1 MDSINW
7 GTPPVGL
14 FNFPIEAWQR
24 GGRFAERG
32 LDLTLSSHLTG
43 EEYGARI
50 RAGAYDMG
58 QIGTPVF
65 LPAAVGSREYA
76 VVSIGFCD
84 FAPFY
89 LVAAPEVGRLADCRG
104 EKVVINKRMTCPGSL
119 LEWHARQE
127 GLTIGDFSVV
137 ELMKDSAF
145 DNYGQAFA
153 DGVERGAFRIGIQ
166 YEPYV
171 SLVERRYGWRVLADY
186 ADLLRPANYGI
197 LLYARRRWI
206 DEKPELVRRMVHS
219 YFAAASWGVDHPA
232 ELRPFASQLPF
243 VTEDDIEN
251 AMRRDGRHWLR
262 EPSLDWAFL
271 KRVEQELVTQKRVP
285 ADYDI
290 RDYVAA
296 TW

>member
-1 MDSINW
+1 MDTVNW

-24 GGRFAERG
+24 SGRFAERG
-32 LDLTLSSHLTG
+32 LDVTLSSHLTG

-50 RAGAYDMG
+50 RAGTYDMG

-84 FAPFY
+84 YAPFY

-104 EKVVINKRMTCPGSL
+104 EKVVVNKRMTCPGSL

-127 GLTIGDFSVV
+127 GLTIDAFSVV

-153 DGVERGAFRIGIQ
+153 DGIERGAFRIGIL

-206 DEKPELVRRMVHS
+206 EEKPELVQRMVQA
-219 YFAAASWGVDHPA
+219 YFGAAAWGVDHPA

-243 VTEDDIEN
+243 VTEDDIET

-271 KRVEQELVTQKRVP
+271 KRVEEELITQRRVP
-285 ADYDI
+285 PDYDI

>member
-1 MDSINW
+1 MHNVNW
-7 GTPPVGL
+7 GAPPVGL

-24 GGRFAERG
+24 SGRFAERE
-32 LDLTLSSHLTG
+32 LDLVLSSHLTG

-58 QIGTPVF
+58 QVGTPVF
-65 LPAAVGSREYA
+65 LPAVVGSAEYA
-76 VVSIGFCD
+76 VVSVGFCD

-89 LVAAPEVGRLADCRG
+89 LVAAPDVAHLADCRG
-104 EKVVINKRMTCPGSL
+104 ETIVINKRMTCPGSL

-127 GLTIGDFSVV
+127 GLTLDDFPVV
-137 ELMKDSAF
+137 ELMRDSAY

-153 DGVERGAFRIGIQ
+153 EGVARDVFRIGIL

-171 SLVERRYGWRVLADY
+171 SLVERRYGWHVLADY
-186 ADLLRPANYGI
+186 ADLLRSANYGI

-206 DEKPELVRRMVHS
+206 EEQPELVRRMVHA
-219 YFAAASWGVDHPA
+219 YFAAMAWGVDHPA
-232 ELRPFASQLPF
+232 ELRPFASRLPL
-243 VTEDDIEN
+243 VTEDDIET
-251 AMRRDGRHWLR
+251 AMRREGRYWLR

-271 KRVEQELVTQKRVP
+271 KRVEQELVIQQRVP
-285 ADYDI
+285 TDYDI
-290 RDYVAA
+290 GAHIAA

>member
-14 FNFPIEAWQR
+14 FNFPIETWQR
-24 GGRFAERG
+24 GGRFAERE

-171 SLVERRYGWRVLADY
+171 SLVERRYGWHVLADY

-206 DEKPELVRRMVHS
+206 DEKPELVRRMVHA

>member
-1 MDSINW
+1 MDTVNW

-14 FNFPIEAWQR
+14 FNFPVERWQR
-24 GGRFAERG
+24 DGRFAERG
-32 LDLTLSSHLTG
+32 LNLTLSSHLTG

-50 RAGAYDMG
+50 REGAYDMG

-76 VVSIGFCD
+76 VVSVGFCD

-89 LVAAPEVGRLADCRG
+89 LVAAPGVQRLADCRG
-104 EKVVINKRMTCPGSL
+104 EAVIINKRMTCPGSL

-127 GLTIGDFSVV
+127 GLTAGDFDVV

-153 DGVERGAFRIGIQ
+153 DGVQKGAFRIGIL
-166 YEPYV
+166 YEPYA
-171 SLVERRYGWRVLADY
+171 SLIERRHGWRVLADY

-206 DEKPELVRRMVHS
+206 EERPELVRRTVGA
-219 YFAAASWGVDHPA
+219 YFEAITDACEQPAS
-232 ELRPFASQLPF
+232 LRPFAAQLPF
-243 VTEDDIEN
+243 VSEDDIEQ
-251 AMRRDGRHWLR
+251 AMLRERRHWRR

-271 KRVEQELVTQKRVP
+271 KRVEQELITQRRVP

>member
-1 MDSINW
+1 MDTVSW

-14 FNFPIEAWQR
+14 FNFPIELWQTT
-24 GGRFAERG
+24 GRFAERG
-32 LDLTLSSHLTG
+32 LDLKLSSHLTG
-43 EEYGARI
+43 EEYAARI

-76 VVSIGFCD
+76 VVSVGFCD

-89 LVAAPEVGRLADCRG
+89 LVAAPGVNRLSDCRG

-127 GLTIGDFSVV
+127 GLTIDDFEVV
-137 ELMKDSAF
+137 ELMQDSAF

-153 DGVERGAFRIGIQ
+153 DGIEHGAFRIGIL

-171 SLVERRYGWRVLADY
+171 SLALRRFGWRVLADY

-197 LLYARRRWI
+197 LLCARRRWI
-206 DEKPELVRRMVHS
+206 AEKPDLVRRMVQA
-219 YFAAASWGVDHPA
+219 YFAAATWGVEHPA
-232 ELRPFASQLPF
+232 ALRPFASQLPF
-243 VTEDDIEN
+243 VSEDDIER
-251 AMRRDGRHWLR
+251 AMRRDGPHWLR

-271 KRVEQELVTQKRVP
+271 ARVEQELKTQRRVP

-296 TW
+296 SY

>member
-1 MDSINW
+1 MDTVNW

-14 FNFPIEAWQR
+14 FNFPIELWQTS
-24 GGRFAERG
+24 GRFAPLG
-32 LDLTLSSHLTG
+32 LDLKLSSHLTG
-43 EEYGARI
+43 EEYAARI

-76 VVSIGFCD
+76 VVSVGFCD

-89 LVAAPEVGRLADCRG
+89 LVAAPGVNRLSDCRG
-104 EKVVINKRMTCPGSL
+104 QKVVINKRMTCPGSL

-127 GLTIGDFSVV
+127 GLTIDDFKVV
-137 ELMKDSAF
+137 ELMQDSRF

-153 DGVERGAFRIGIQ
+153 DGIERGAFRIGIL

-171 SLVERRYGWRVLADY
+171 SLVERRFGWRVLADY
-186 ADLLRPANYGI
+186 AELLRPANYGI

-206 DEKPELVRRMVHS
+206 EDKPDLVRRVVQA
-219 YFAAASWGVDHPA
+219 YFAAANYGVEHPA
-232 ELRPFASQLPF
+232 ALRPFASQLPF
-243 VTEDDIEN
+243 VTEDDIER
-251 AMRRDGRHWLR
+251 AMRRDGPHWLR

-271 KRVEQELVTQKRVP
+271 ERVEQELKTQRRVP
-285 ADYDI
+285 ADYAI

-296 TW
+296 TY

>member
-1 MDSINW
+1 MDTVNW

-14 FNFPIEAWQR
+14 FNFPIELWQAT
-24 GGRFAERG
+24 GRFAQRG
-32 LDLTLSSHLTG
+32 LDLKLSSHLTG
-43 EEYGARI
+43 EEYAARI

-76 VVSIGFCD
+76 VVSVGFCD

-89 LVAAPEVGRLADCRG
+89 LVAAPGVNRLSDCRG
-104 EKVVINKRMTCPGSL
+104 QKVVINKRMTCPGSL

-127 GLTIGDFSVV
+127 GLTIDDFKVV
-137 ELMKDSAF
+137 ELMQDSRF

-153 DGVERGAFRIGIQ
+153 DGIERGAFRIGIL

-171 SLVERRYGWRVLADY
+171 SLVERRFGWRVLADY
-186 ADLLRPANYGI
+186 AELLRPANYGI

-206 DEKPELVRRMVHS
+206 EDKPDLVRRVVQA
-219 YFAAASWGVDHPA
+219 YFAAANYGVEHPA
-232 ELRPFASQLPF
+232 ALRPFASQLPF
-243 VTEDDIEN
+243 VTEDDIER
-251 AMRRDGRHWLR
+251 AMRRDGPHWLR

-271 KRVEQELVTQKRVP
+271 ERVEQELKTQRRVP
-285 ADYDI
+285 ADYAI

-296 TW
+296 TY

>member
-1 MDSINW
+1 MDKVNW

-14 FNFPIEAWQR
+14 FNFPIELWHKT
-24 GGRFAERG
+24 GRFAERG

-50 RAGAYDMG
+50 RSGAYDMG

-76 VVSIGFCD
+76 VVSVGFCD

-89 LVAAPEVGRLADCRG
+89 LVAAPQVGRLADCRG

-127 GLTIGDFSVV
+127 GLTIDDFSVV
-137 ELMKDSAF
+137 ELMKDSPF

-153 DGVERGAFRIGIQ
+153 DGIERGAFRIGIL

-206 DEKPELVRRMVHS
+206 EEKPQLVRRMVHA
-219 YFAAASWGVDHPA
+219 YFAAAAWGVDHPA

-271 KRVEQELVTQKRVP
+271 KRVEEELKTQCRVP

>member
-14 FNFPIEAWQR
+14 FNFPIETWQR
-24 GGRFAERG
+24 GGRFAERE

-171 SLVERRYGWRVLADY
+171 SLVERRYGWHVLADY

-206 DEKPELVRRMVHS
+206 EEKPELVRRMVHA